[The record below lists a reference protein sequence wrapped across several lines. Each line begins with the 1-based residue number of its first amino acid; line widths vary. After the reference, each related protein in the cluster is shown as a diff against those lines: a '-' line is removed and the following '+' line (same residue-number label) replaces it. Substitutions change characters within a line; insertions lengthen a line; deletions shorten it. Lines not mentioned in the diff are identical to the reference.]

1 MASCAARA
9 VVAVSGAV
17 RTAVS
22 LSASTS
28 KSAPLRALSRISSRA
43 AGETRRRP
51 ASSAC
56 TQLSRTAAW
65 CARDHAEVSTSSG
78 NSPHA
83 ARLPDGPGTEL
94 AVAQQ
99 IPVDARSLWL
109 HEALG
114 EPFEQHPAL
123 LFSRWLIG
131 DVASS
136 GDRQF
141 AHLSRAREPGRQMRC
156 GRAQRAS
163 ELWILG
169 DLDAGMGCGHRA
181 SVPPVYRPFCKG
193 FRYGPGWTRT
203 SDLSIMSRQ

>member
-9 VVAVSGAV
+9 VAAVSGAV

-28 KSAPLRALSRISSRA
+28 KSEPLRALSRISSRT

-51 ASSAC
+51 ARSAC
-56 TQLSRTAAW
+56 TQLSRTDAW

-78 NSPHA
+78 SSPQA
-83 ARLPDGPGTEL
+83 AWLSDGPGTEL

-99 IPVDARSLWL
+99 IPVDACGLWL

-114 EPFEQHPAL
+114 EPFEQHRAL
-123 LFSRWLIG
+123 ILGRWFIG
-131 DVASS
+131 KVASS

-141 AHLSRAREPGRQMRC
+141 AH
-156 GRAQRAS
+156 
-163 ELWILG
+163 
-169 DLDAGMGCGHRA
+169 
-181 SVPPVYRPFCKG
+181 
-193 FRYGPGWTRT
+193 
-203 SDLSIMSRQ
+203 